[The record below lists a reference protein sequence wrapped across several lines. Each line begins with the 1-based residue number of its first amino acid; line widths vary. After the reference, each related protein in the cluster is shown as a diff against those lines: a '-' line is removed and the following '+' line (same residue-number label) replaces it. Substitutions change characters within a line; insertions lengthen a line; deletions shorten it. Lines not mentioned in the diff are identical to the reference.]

1 MISIGIIAN
10 PASGKDI
17 RRLVSHATVIDN
29 NEKVNIVERIILG
42 AQGCGIDIVYIMADT
57 FQIGN
62 RVIDDLITSKEL
74 KVDIKLIDIKLN
86 GNVSDTI
93 NTAKIMEDMKVGCI
107 VALGGDGTNRAI
119 AKSIDETPLISLS
132 TGTNN
137 VYPDMIEGT
146 VAGMAAAV
154 VASKRFDACHTCLRD
169 KRIEIFK
176 NGVFTDIALID
187 AVISNNLFVG
197 SKAIWNIED
206 ILKVI
211 VSRAHPASIGFSS
224 LIGCMMTIKEEDDFG
239 AAVDLNSCGRTVIA
253 PIAAG
258 VIKKVNVGKLPRLNL
273 HEEHY
278 YKTGDKGIIAVDG
291 EREIPFKEGD
301 EFIFKIVRNGPC
313 HVDVRRTLE
322 IAQENGVF
330 IIKGEG
336 EY

>member
-42 AQGCGIDIVYIMADT
+42 AQGCGVDTVYIMADT

-74 KVDIKLIDIKLN
+74 KANIKLIDIKLN

-93 NTAKIMEDMKVGCI
+93 NTAKIMEDMKIGCI

-146 VAGMAAAV
+146 AAGMAAAV

-187 AVISNNLFVG
+187 AVISKNMFVG
-197 SKAIWNIED
+197 SKAIWNVED
-206 ILKVI
+206 MIKVI

-224 LIGCMMTIKEEDDFG
+224 LIGCMMTIKEDDDFG
-239 AAVDLNSCGRTVIA
+239 ALVDLNYCGKTVIV

-258 VIKKVNVGKLPRLNL
+258 VIKKINVGNLTRLDL
-273 HEEHY
+273 DEEYY
-278 YKTGDKGIIAVDG
+278 YKAADKGIIAVDG
-291 EREIPFKEGD
+291 EREVPFREGD
-301 EFIFKIVRNGPC
+301 EFIFKITRKGPY

-322 IAQENGVF
+322 IAQENEFF
-330 IIKGEG
+330 IMKDE
-336 EY
+336 EVY